1 MFTSA
6 SSRAI
11 SLELVPFC
19 DAGKCVNALR
29 RFFIRYSVPESILSN
44 NSTQFLS
51 QETQS
56 FTSFYGLDW
65 HFNLLLSPWWRENGQ
80 VN

>member
-11 SLELVPFC
+11 SLELVPSC

-29 RFFIRYSVPESILSN
+29 QFFIRYSVPESILSN

-65 HFNLLLSPWWRENGQ
+65 HLLLSPWWRENGQ